1 MSYLSGFDTGIAPAV
16 GALTGGAGGQTAK
29 TAAPAQG
36 ISSDQM
42 DDVLA
47 QMRTANAQNDANN
60 PELQAALHPMSDP
73 SHPVWDVLGAA
84 AGTGAPAQ
92 PAPGGM
98 PGYEHGGLVRRNHGS
113 PTRGIPQ
120 MNGKPA
126 PGEARP
132 AVDANSVDDAPML
145 AMSKGGLVP
154 EMAAG
159 RGRSMGQGITPGNTE
174 GQPGFEAGGPVQ
186 GYADGGAVDSGIPA
200 SGYNFMPVPGQ
211 AAPAVS
217 GRAAGLSLG
226 LPAGMAMGHNLV
238 EAYRQRQER
247 NAAANVE
254 DTQAQADENAYR
266 KSHGMAPIEESDGSM
281 LGAVRSH
288 LNNFFNMLHGHT
300 HDQEGNLVDNSSAS
314 TGAMPTS
321 PTGVANPAQS
331 ASPVPAAGSPPA
343 APGAAPAAAAPPGVG
358 AAPTAAPP
366 GAAPPAG
373 GAPRPAGAPASP
385 LAAAAAP
392 VAAQSGG
399 PTQATA
405 TTREVGKAEQ
415 QLASDARSGVP
426 PTAAGSQKRIS
437 LDDEDWH
444 RMEQAKF
451 RAAKAA
457 AAAGMDPTKVYQ
469 ALTAQQTAH
478 FQGQYIYQLGKAQQ
492 ALQAGDYDSMKQFLR
507 NANYY
512 LPNGQ
517 DIEFKTAGQLTGDDA
532 TTLNKI
538 APNTASNTPVL
549 ANPFY
554 GLPGHE
560 GDSKYVPLN
569 PMSLHAFA
577 TAALDPRGFAAGQMD
592 LYKAGLEFKTNMMK
606 AQAAQTLATGRY
618 KQGVA
623 AEANAQVNVFMGPYK
638 AALDKAHADAYE
650 AAANKALNGNKGGGT
665 KISAAS
671 VLANQKAGASA
682 FDNAS
687 QGELESVPGMVPS
700 GKTGP
705 DGKPVMVPNLSPGA
719 AKQVRNPSKVSP
731 MFADLTPAERQSGR
745 QMAQQIAGSN
755 VGTIGPEESAQLSA
769 AIIRDQRIANAH
781 GGTGGTHVNPD
792 TGKPDKNVVY
802 APAKG
807 PDGQEYPA
815 VWVWSGGRYVHA
827 WTTPNMSEDTGVT
840 QTGIP
845 SGGSGG
851 NTGAGEQST
860 ENDSAD
866 DDVLAAK

>member
-1 MSYLSGFDTGIAPAV
+1 MSYLSGFDQGIAPAV
-16 GALTGGAGGQTAK
+16 GALTSGAAGQQAQPT
-29 TAAPAQG
+29 TPVQG

-42 DDVLA
+42 DDALA
-47 QMRTANAQNDANN
+47 QLRTANAQSDANN

-73 SHPVWDVLGAA
+73 THPVWNVLGAA
-84 AGTGAPAQ
+84 AGAPAPATAQ
-92 PAPGGM
+92 PPAPG
-98 PGYEHGGLVRRNHGS
+98 YQHGGVVRQNYGQ

-174 GQPGFEAGGPVQ
+174 GQPGFETGGPVQ
-186 GYADGGAVDSGIPA
+186 GYADGGMVDAGFPA
-200 SGYNFMPVPGQ
+200 SGANFMPVPGQ

-226 LPAGMAMGHNLV
+226 LPAGMAMGHNLR
-238 EAYRQRQER
+238 EAWEQRQAR
-247 NAAANVE
+247 NAAAGAE

-266 KSHGMAPIEESDGSM
+266 KSHGMAPLEESDGSM

-331 ASPVPAAGSPPA
+331 ASPIPSAGSPPPGGA
-343 APGAAPAAAAPPGVG
+343 PAPAPAAAPAPGAGPAPAAAPPG
-358 AAPTAAPP
+358 APAV
-366 GAAPPAG
+366 AG

-392 VAAQSGG
+392 VASQSGG
-399 PTQATA
+399 PTQASA

-415 QLASDARSGVP
+415 QLATDARSGVP

-492 ALQAGDYDSMKQFLR
+492 ALQAGDYDSMKQFLK

-517 DIEFKTAGQLTGDDA
+517 DIEFKKAGDLTGDDA
-532 TTLNKI
+532 AALNKI
-538 APNTASNTPVL
+538 APNTAGNTPVL

-560 GDSKYVPLN
+560 GDSKYVPVN

-623 AEANAQVNVFMGPYK
+623 AEAQAQTRLFLAPYQ
-638 AALDKAHADAYE
+638 AAMDKAHADAYE
-650 AAANKALNGNKGGGT
+650 AAANKALNANKGGGT

-671 VLANQKAGASA
+671 VLANQKAGAAA

-687 QGELESVPGMVPS
+687 QGELESVPGTVPS
-700 GKTGP
+700 GKIGP
-705 DGKPVMVPNLSPGA
+705 DGQPVMVPNLSPGA
-719 AKQVRNPSKVSP
+719 GRQVRNPNKVSP
-731 MFADLTPAERQSGR
+731 MFAGLTPDERQSGR

-755 VGTIGPEESAQLSA
+755 VGSIGPEESAQLSA

-781 GGTGGTHVNPD
+781 GGTGGTHTNPD
-792 TGKPDKNVVY
+792 NGKSEKNVVY

-807 PDGQEYPA
+807 PDGKEYPA

-827 WTTPNMSEDTGVT
+827 WTTPNMSEDAGVT

-845 SGGSGG
+845 SGGQGG
-851 NTGAGEQST
+851 SAGAGEST
-860 ENDSAD
+860 ENDSSD
-866 DDVLAAK
+866 DDVMAAK